1 MFVFDKDGGIQN
13 VNEDRFHSNE
23 DYYIYMYRICYGIVY
38 TYDQY
43 NMILDQIKKTNINYL
58 SIKDASI
65 SDNHSMCKIKYI

>member
-1 MFVFDKDGGIQN
+1 MFVFDKNGDIQSIYK
-13 VNEDRFHSNE
+13 DQFHSDE
-23 DYYIYMYRICYGIVY
+23 DYYIYMYRKCYGIVY

-43 NMILDQIKKTNINYL
+43 PVILDQIKKTNIQYL